1 MNFRSLTRTYNRFS
15 LPKKLA
21 TGGVAIAGIGA
32 LISIPVLTLNPTRP
46 PTVINEDAYYK
57 SQLQDPSLGGQN
69 TASSPIAPN
78 LDTTT
83 PADIPI
89 SSNSAQTPIDSSN
102 STQTSIDSHNSAQT
116 PVDSSKSAIPS
127 LNSDLGSNSL
137 GIDTS
142 DIPSNI
148 GENSP
153 RLSRIGRG
161 GSTQNPYSNSYSKPV
176 TSRYTPNGSLS
187 SNPYNASSRL
197 PKNFSSAGDTSLK
210 TRYSLPIPTS
220 NSYNLQPSPGN
231 VYPNP
236 NTQASTGAGKNSL
249 LQSGTSPT
257 SFSGVSPVAPNPV
270 NAQSGSFNQPTP
282 TTGAGSATIN
292 PTTNGGYR

>member
-15 LPKKLA
+15 LPKKVA
-21 TGGVAIAGIGA
+21 TGVVAVAGIGA
-32 LISIPVLTLNPTRP
+32 LIGIPVLTLNPMRP

-57 SQLQDPSLGGQN
+57 SQVTDPSLGGEN

-89 SSNSAQTPIDSSN
+89 YSNNSAQSAIDSSNSTQNSIDSSNSAQTPIG
-102 STQTSIDSHNSAQT
+102 
-116 PVDSSKSAIPS
+116 SSKSAIPGS
-127 LNSDLGSNSL
+127 NSNLGSNSF

-153 RLSRIGRG
+153 RLSRIGTGRN
-161 GSTQNPYSNSYSKPV
+161 TQNSYSNSSSKPM
-176 TSRYTPNGSLS
+176 SNRYTPNGSLS

-197 PKNFSSAGDTSLK
+197 PKNYSSAGDTRLR

-220 NSYNLQPSPGN
+220 NSYNHKPSPGN
-231 VYPNP
+231 VYSNP

-249 LQSGTSPT
+249 TESGTPPT
-257 SFSGVSPVAPNPV
+257 SISGVSPVAPN
-270 NAQSGSFNQPTP
+270 NINSQSGGFNQPTS
-282 TTGAGSATIN
+282 TTGTGEAVNGRI
-292 PTTNGGYR
+292 NGG

>member
-32 LISIPVLTLNPTRP
+32 LISIPVLTLNPMRP

-57 SQLQDPSLGGQN
+57 TQVTDPSLGGEN
-69 TASSPIAPN
+69 TASSPVAP

-89 SSNSAQTPIDSSN
+89 YSNNSAQTPIDSSN
-102 STQTSIDSHNSAQT
+102 STQTPVDSSNSAQT
-116 PVDSSKSAIPS
+116 PIGSSKSAIPS
-127 LNSDLGSNSL
+127 LNSDLGSNSF

-161 GSTQNPYSNSYSKPV
+161 GSSK
-176 TSRYTPNGSLS
+176 
-187 SNPYNASSRL
+187 
-197 PKNFSSAGDTSLK
+197 
-210 TRYSLPIPTS
+210 
-220 NSYNLQPSPGN
+220 
-231 VYPNP
+231 
-236 NTQASTGAGKNSL
+236 
-249 LQSGTSPT
+249 
-257 SFSGVSPVAPNPV
+257 
-270 NAQSGSFNQPTP
+270 
-282 TTGAGSATIN
+282 
-292 PTTNGGYR
+292 